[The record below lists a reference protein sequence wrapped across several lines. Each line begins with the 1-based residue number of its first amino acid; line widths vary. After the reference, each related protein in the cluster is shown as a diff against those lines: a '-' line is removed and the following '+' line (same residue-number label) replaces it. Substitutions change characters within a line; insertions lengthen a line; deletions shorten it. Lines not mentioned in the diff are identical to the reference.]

1 MQKLSLSI
9 NLAPEINLKV
19 LYFKIMIVYL
29 LLPMTSDDVAQTLRQ
44 ENLYQSSDIQCTNVC
59 CIIKIKSEH
68 LAINRAYVVREK
80 TGKTKFFHNWQK

>member
-19 LYFKIMIVYL
+19 LYFKIIIVYL

-44 ENLYQSSDIQCTNVC
+44 KNLYQSSDKQCTMCVALLKLSPN
-59 CIIKIKSEH
+59 IWK
-68 LAINRAYVVREK
+68 
-80 TGKTKFFHNWQK
+80 

>member
-19 LYFKIMIVYL
+19 LHFKIMIIYL

-44 ENLYQSSDIQCTNVC
+44 KNPYQCSDIQCTM
-59 CIIKIKSEH
+59 
-68 LAINRAYVVREK
+68 YVALLK
-80 TGKTKFFHNWQK
+80 LSPNIWK